1 MSSEFQIQ
9 ILTVALQHSAHTH
22 HPPPGGVRL
31 RLQAPQQNS
40 TIRPHATAADH
51 IGIQAKQE
59 QLLFIG
65 PQASQS
71 PLT

>member
-1 MSSEFQIQ
+1 MSNEFQIQ
-9 ILTVALQHSAHTH
+9 NLTVALQHSAHMH

-31 RLQAPQQNS
+31 RLQAPQQN
-40 TIRPHATAADH
+40 TIRPHATAADQ

-59 QLLFIG
+59 QLLFFG
-65 PQASQS
+65 PQASQP